1 MTDAS
6 WIEVVTA
13 VGAVA
18 TPILI
23 LILTGVGRGIG
34 MRLERRMERE
44 DRLRER
50 QLEKE
55 DRLIQRQFEL
65 QDKLREDR
73 IRTYN
78 EILEPFIILLTSD
91 AAWQSDPKNRNRNK
105 DQVAM
110 KKMLTLDYR
119 QQGFRLSLI
128 GSDSVVQSY
137 NDLMQYLF
145 RREEQGS
152 PPSVGDVETMM
163 SLLGQ
168 FLLEIRR
175 SMGNEMTE
183 LSNWQ
188 MLEWFMKDARTLQG
202 EAVDSA

>member
-1 MTDAS
+1 MTEFS
-6 WIEVVTA
+6 WLEVLTA

-23 LILTGVGRGIG
+23 LVLTGVGRGIG

-50 QLEKE
+50 QLERE
-55 DRLIQRQFEL
+55 DRLLQRQFEL
-65 QDKLREDR
+65 QDRLREDR

-105 DQVAM
+105 DQAAM
-110 KKMLTLDYR
+110 QKMLSLDYR

-128 GSDSVVQSY
+128 GSDAVVLSY
-137 NDLMQYLF
+137 NDLMQWLF
-145 RREEQGS
+145 RREEQGA
-152 PPSVGDVETMM
+152 PPSVGDVEKMM
-163 SLLGQ
+163 ALLGQ

-175 SMGNEMTE
+175 SMGNEVTG

-188 MLEWFMKDARTLQG
+188 MLEWFMKDARRIRE
-202 EAVDSA
+202 EALESA